1 MEGNLLFGFDLFAIV
16 LAIWKLVTT
25 ELFPKLSERWK
36 RAILALLMSGVTV
49 LIGLQTMG
57 VILPPESQPVVTL
70 VLTAI
75 MAFLTTMGY
84 GAEVIGVVN
93 ATVDLVRFAAV
104 QKVAEP
110 AGLNEQN
117 AQNVM
122 KRMIRYRLHK

>member
-16 LAIWKLVTT
+16 LAIWKLITT

-36 RAILALLMSGVTV
+36 RAILAFLMTGVTV

-57 VILPPESQPVVTL
+57 LIFPPESQPVVTL

-75 MAFLTTMGY
+75 MAFLATMGY
-84 GAEVIGVVN
+84 SAEVIGVVN
-93 ATVDLVRFAAV
+93 ATVDLVRFAAI
-104 QKVAEP
+104 QKIAEP
-110 AGLNEQN
+110 SMMAKGTEETVL
-117 AQNVM
+117 